1 MTPVFDV
8 FLECGL
14 ISLPD
19 LRARRRA
26 SFNGTAGG
34 FDVTFNYTLSWVFT
48 TLALDFIRGP
58 GLMSLPDLKTR
69 SWVALKTRP

>member
-1 MTPVFDV
+1 M
-8 FLECGL
+8 
-14 ISLPD
+14 
-19 LRARRRA
+19 
-26 SFNGTAGG
+26 
-34 FDVTFNYTLSWVFT
+34 TFNYTLSWVFT